1 MGEESAQFGDRI
13 CSLRLHPQQRHA
25 DLCEDRVDEGVAV
38 PTFGNEMAAVIDF
51 DRGDRIEGQDVADHE
66 VDALRHDGVEGP
78 AAKVRVSAVR
88 RVRELGQPHLR
99 ERAIIAAERRI
110 ERSQKTLLVGAQEL
124 GRADSRSGSRPCGR

>member
-1 MGEESAQFGDRI
+1 MGEESAQFGDGI
-13 CSLRLHPQQRHA
+13 GSLRLHAQQRHA
-25 DLCEDRVDEGVAV
+25 DLREDRVDEGVAV
-38 PTFGNEMAAVIDF
+38 PAFGKEMAAVIDF

-78 AAKVRVSAVR
+78 AAKVDVGAVG

-110 ERSQKTLLVGAQEL
+110 ERPQKNLLVGAQEPAAL
-124 GRADSRSGSRPCGR
+124 DSRPGSRP